1 MFPILCFYCISLQS
15 FSPHMVFFHLVKF
28 RLYEKSCFIAS
39 VSVQGWR
46 PQNDFWPCAVSKFLV
61 TGRKY
66 FGKILTMSLSSFLAK
81 LHLAKECTWSAPGPC
96 IKRSG
101 PLSAM
106 SCLCHG
112 LQGSTSRCSGPSATL
127 PSFSIGPG
135 SQAQSYETQRKRER
149 ERGKIFWL

>member
-81 LHLAKECTWSAPGPC
+81 LHLANQRVHMECPWTVYKEERASECYELPLPWPSRVYFQMQRPKCYPAFLLYWSWIPG
-96 IKRSG
+96 
-101 PLSAM
+101 LE
-106 SCLCHG
+106 L
-112 LQGSTSRCSGPSATL
+112 
-127 PSFSIGPG
+127 
-135 SQAQSYETQRKRER
+135 
-149 ERGKIFWL
+149 